1 MTANNCGS
9 IKRDKTL
16 PPRFND
22 CQKHA
27 VGSLTYNIVIFKR
40 NALNTYSLNA
50 YAYILILI

>member
-27 VGSLTYNIVIFKR
+27 VGSLTYYTVIFKR
-40 NALNTYSLNA
+40 NAVNT
-50 YAYILILI
+50 